1 MRAADATL
9 GVVLVVLVALLLWV
23 IVVYNNLVRGRN
35 RVREAW
41 SGIDVQ
47 LRRRGSLVPNLV
59 ETVRGYAT
67 PAEMGGI
74 PAVSD
79 PNAGVSRARFCVSS
93 ILPCLALTL
102 SFTMVSAPAL
112 AQQPSRPR
120 IGYLISSSYL
130 HPELGNLLRVHMT
143 PVGGITAASITF
155 LTRSAAGNDSRLPSL
170 VTELVAARVD
180 VIVAEGVPAAL
191 AAKATTRTV
200 PIVMAINGDPVQLGL
215 VASLARPGGNVT
227 GITSFSQELA
237 AKRLQFLK
245 EIVPKASR
253 VAVLWNPAS
262 PEKEFEWKVLRAAAS
277 QLGVTLQ
284 SLELRRPGDLEPR
297 LDRAVKEGA
306 GALLLLDDSLTLSL
320 ATEITR
326 AVERRQLPAIYAW
339 DPYLTGSNSGL
350 MSYGPTAWDLT
361 KSLTTYVDK
370 ILRGA
375 KPGDLPVEQ
384 PTKFEF
390 VINMQAAKALGL
402 TLPPSILQSADRL
415 IE

>member
-1 MRAADATL
+1 
-9 GVVLVVLVALLLWV
+9 
-23 IVVYNNLVRGRN
+23 
-35 RVREAW
+35 
-41 SGIDVQ
+41 
-47 LRRRGSLVPNLV
+47 
-59 ETVRGYAT
+59 
-67 PAEMGGI
+67 
-74 PAVSD
+74 
-79 PNAGVSRARFCVSS
+79 
-93 ILPCLALTL
+93 
-102 SFTMVSAPAL
+102 
-112 AQQPSRPR
+112 
-120 IGYLISSSYL
+120 
-130 HPELGNLLRVHMT
+130 
-143 PVGGITAASITF
+143 
-155 LTRSAAGNDSRLPSL
+155 
-170 VTELVAARVD
+170 
-180 VIVAEGVPAAL
+180 
-191 AAKATTRTV
+191 
-200 PIVMAINGDPVQLGL
+200 MAINGDPVQLGL

-375 KPGDLPVEQ
+375 KPGDLPVAQ
-384 PTKFEF
+384 PTTFEL
-390 VINMQAAKALGL
+390 VINVKAAKALGL
-402 TLPPSILQSADRL
+402 TVPPSILLGADRL
-415 IE
+415 LE

>member
-1 MRAADATL
+1 VRDTIRARHYSRRTEKTY
-9 GVVLVVLVALLLWV
+9 VAW
-23 IVVYNNLVRGRN
+23 I
-35 RVREAW
+35 
-41 SGIDVQ
+41 
-47 LRRRGSLVPNLV
+47 RRYIFFHGERQ
-59 ETVRGYAT
+59 

-155 LTRSAAGNDSRLPSL
+155 LTRSAAGSDSRLPSL

-306 GALLLLDDSLTLSL
+306 LSL

>member
-1 MRAADATL
+1 
-9 GVVLVVLVALLLWV
+9 
-23 IVVYNNLVRGRN
+23 
-35 RVREAW
+35 
-41 SGIDVQ
+41 
-47 LRRRGSLVPNLV
+47 
-59 ETVRGYAT
+59 
-67 PAEMGGI
+67 
-74 PAVSD
+74 
-79 PNAGVSRARFCVSS
+79 
-93 ILPCLALTL
+93 
-102 SFTMVSAPAL
+102 
-112 AQQPSRPR
+112 
-120 IGYLISSSYL
+120 
-130 HPELGNLLRVHMT
+130 
-143 PVGGITAASITF
+143 
-155 LTRSAAGNDSRLPSL
+155 
-170 VTELVAARVD
+170 
-180 VIVAEGVPAAL
+180 
-191 AAKATTRTV
+191 
-200 PIVMAINGDPVQLGL
+200 
-215 VASLARPGGNVT
+215 
-227 GITSFSQELA
+227 LA

>member
-1 MRAADATL
+1 
-9 GVVLVVLVALLLWV
+9 
-23 IVVYNNLVRGRN
+23 
-35 RVREAW
+35 
-41 SGIDVQ
+41 
-47 LRRRGSLVPNLV
+47 
-59 ETVRGYAT
+59 
-67 PAEMGGI
+67 
-74 PAVSD
+74 
-79 PNAGVSRARFCVSS
+79 
-93 ILPCLALTL
+93 
-102 SFTMVSAPAL
+102 
-112 AQQPSRPR
+112 
-120 IGYLISSSYL
+120 
-130 HPELGNLLRVHMT
+130 MT

-375 KPGDLPVEQ
+375 RPGDLPVEQ
-384 PTKFEF
+384 PTNFEF

-402 TLPPSILQSADRL
+402 TFPPSILQSADRL